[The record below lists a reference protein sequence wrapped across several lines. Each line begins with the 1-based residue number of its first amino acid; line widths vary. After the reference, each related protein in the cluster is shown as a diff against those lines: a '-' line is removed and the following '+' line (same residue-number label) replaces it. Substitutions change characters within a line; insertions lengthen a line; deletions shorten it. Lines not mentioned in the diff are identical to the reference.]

1 MENQFFQSHTKQH
14 VTLCFPF
21 PPLLFKWQKCAI
33 DNLQRTFL
41 WNLTWEIY
49 PLPRLML
56 FVFNKY
62 YLNTIN
68 ELMIQQANT
77 ESNKF
82 SLQGA
87 FHQGF
92 PEIISI
98 PITKS
103 EVQTVK

>member
-1 MENQFFQSHTKQH
+1 
-14 VTLCFPF
+14 
-21 PPLLFKWQKCAI
+21 
-33 DNLQRTFL
+33 
-41 WNLTWEIY
+41 
-49 PLPRLML
+49 ML